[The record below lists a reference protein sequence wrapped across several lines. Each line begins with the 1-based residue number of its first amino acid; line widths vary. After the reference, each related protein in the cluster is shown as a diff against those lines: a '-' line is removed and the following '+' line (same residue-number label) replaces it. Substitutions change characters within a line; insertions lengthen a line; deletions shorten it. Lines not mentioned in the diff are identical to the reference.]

1 MTAPLNVF
9 SISLINQ
16 PALRKQASN
25 DGLLIFFLKAHFS
38 LEELDECRRICA
50 YIRADSRL
58 QLELIPLTIMPAKDP
73 LIETLKVCIL
83 NLKLEGTVTDSSL
96 HLASCCEFLELIL
109 RKGLQQP
116 VLSLAHRDYWHCF
129 EQLLQHDSCGRL
141 SSISLAVQQTT
152 ACTKLTNSQA
162 RGRFFIRLML
172 MRKTLGNVVKHLLHT
187 NRVIELYSPYIA
199 ILRNEEFVGEFLY
212 VCLCKAFSVITF
224 CVYTDNEC
232 QFFSS
237 QLYSPYIAILRN
249 EEFVEPFLS
258 LSMVLSEM
266 DFKLSIENCSF
277 LDESWLLPVCEIY
290 ETVPCRELGVVLRY
304 LDGRVFV
311 FDLLQG
317 SQAQVDMFAE
327 PGDIIDE
334 INGISLRNASNGQA
348 GVVLSK
354 LKGQPLSIR
363 LIRWRGGD
371 GSIYQP
377 LVKHL
382 RQLKQEKPSLQFG
395 PKPASHQDRTVGQRK
410 GQTQCVKDGRIL
422 YAVHLLGKANIGM
435 YGGKEVL
442 QHAIPAVMESKQAR
456 KEVLLDVKETHLTC
470 TDKTN
475 KQELFQHHF
484 PEISCVGRFGS
495 QPDLTIFA
503 FCVLD
508 PPQAGRPA
516 GFCCVVLQAATS
528 SECEEI
534 VNRIAAGFKHTEWF
548 V

>member
-1 MTAPLNVF
+1 
-9 SISLINQ
+9 
-16 PALRKQASN
+16 
-25 DGLLIFFLKAHFS
+25 
-38 LEELDECRRICA
+38 
-50 YIRADSRL
+50 
-58 QLELIPLTIMPAKDP
+58 MPAKDP

-83 NLKLEGTVTDSSL
+83 NLKSEGTVTDSSP
-96 HLASCCEFLELIL
+96 HLASCCELLELIL

-129 EQLLQHDSCGRL
+129 EQLLQHDTCGRL
-141 SSISLAVQQTT
+141 SSVSLAVQQTA
-152 ACTKLTNSQA
+152 ACTKLITSQG
-162 RGRFFIRLML
+162 RGRFFIRLIL
-172 MRKTLGNVVKHLLHT
+172 IRRTLGNVVKHILHT
-187 NRVIELYSPYIA
+187 NRVIEWYCPNIA
-199 ILRNEEFVGEFLY
+199 ILRN
-212 VCLCKAFSVITF
+212 
-224 CVYTDNEC
+224 
-232 QFFSS
+232 Q
-237 QLYSPYIAILRN
+237 
-249 EEFVEPFLS
+249 EFVEPFLS

-277 LDESWLLPVCEIY
+277 LDESWLLPVCQIY
-290 ETVPCRELGVVLRY
+290 EAVPCRELGMVLRY

-311 FDLLQG
+311 LDLLRG
-317 SQAQVDMFAE
+317 SQAQVDMFTK

-382 RQLKQEKPSLQFG
+382 RQLEQEKSTLQFG
-395 PKPASHQDRTVGQRK
+395 TKPASHQDRTMDQSK
-410 GQTQCVKDGRIL
+410 GQTPCVKDGRIL
-422 YAVHLLGKANIGM
+422 YGVHFLGKANIGM
-435 YGGKEVL
+435 YGDKEVL
-442 QHAIPAVMESKQAR
+442 HHAVPVVLKSRQAR

-475 KQELFQHHF
+475 EQELFQHHF
-484 PEISCVGRFGS
+484 PEISCVGRYGN

-508 PPQAGRPA
+508 TLHAGKPS

>member
-1 MTAPLNVF
+1 
-9 SISLINQ
+9 
-16 PALRKQASN
+16 
-25 DGLLIFFLKAHFS
+25 
-38 LEELDECRRICA
+38 
-50 YIRADSRL
+50 
-58 QLELIPLTIMPAKDP
+58 MPAKDP
-73 LIETLKVCIL
+73 LIETLKEPI
-83 NLKLEGTVTDSSL
+83 
-96 HLASCCEFLELIL
+96 
-109 RKGLQQP
+109 
-116 VLSLAHRDYWHCF
+116 LSLAHRDYWHCF

-141 SSISLAVQQTT
+141 SSVSLAVQQTT
-152 ACTKLTNSQA
+152 ACTKLTNFQG

-187 NRVIELYSPYIA
+187 NRVIE
-199 ILRNEEFVGEFLY
+199 
-212 VCLCKAFSVITF
+212 
-224 CVYTDNEC
+224 
-232 QFFSS
+232 
-237 QLYSPYIAILRN
+237 LYSPYIAILRN

-528 SECEEI
+528 IECEEI

>member
-1 MTAPLNVF
+1 
-9 SISLINQ
+9 
-16 PALRKQASN
+16 
-25 DGLLIFFLKAHFS
+25 
-38 LEELDECRRICA
+38 
-50 YIRADSRL
+50 
-58 QLELIPLTIMPAKDP
+58 MPSKDP
-73 LIETLKVCIL
+73 LIETLK
-83 NLKLEGTVTDSSL
+83 E
-96 HLASCCEFLELIL
+96 
-109 RKGLQQP
+109 P

-129 EQLLQHDSCGRL
+129 EQLLQHDTCGRL
-141 SSISLAVQQTT
+141 SSISLAVQQST
-152 ACTKLTNSQA
+152 ACSKLITSQG

-172 MRKTLGNVVKHLLHT
+172 RRRTLGSVVKHLLHT
-187 NRVIELYSPYIA
+187 NRVIEWYCPNIS
-199 ILRNEEFVGEFLY
+199 ILRNEEL
-212 VCLCKAFSVITF
+212 L
-224 CVYTDNEC
+224 
-232 QFFSS
+232 
-237 QLYSPYIAILRN
+237 
-249 EEFVEPFLS
+249 EPFLS

-266 DFKLSIENCSF
+266 DFKISVENCSF
-277 LDESWLLPVCEIY
+277 LDESWLLPVCQIY
-290 ETVPCRELGVVLRY
+290 EVVPCRELGIALRY

-311 FDLLQG
+311 LDLLQG

-354 LKGQPLSIR
+354 LKGQPLSIHF
-363 LIRWRGGD
+363 IRWRGED

-382 RQLKQEKPSLQFG
+382 RQLEQEKPSLQFG
-395 PKPASHQDRTVGQRK
+395 PKPASQQDKTTAAQK
-410 GQTQCVKDGRIL
+410 KSQTQCVKDGRIL
-422 YAVHLLGKANIGM
+422 YAVDLLGKANIGM

-442 QHAIPAVMESKQAR
+442 QHAIPVVLESKQTR

-470 TDKTN
+470 IDKST

-508 PPQAGRPA
+508 APQADKPA
-516 GFCCVVLQAATS
+516 GFCCVVLQAANC